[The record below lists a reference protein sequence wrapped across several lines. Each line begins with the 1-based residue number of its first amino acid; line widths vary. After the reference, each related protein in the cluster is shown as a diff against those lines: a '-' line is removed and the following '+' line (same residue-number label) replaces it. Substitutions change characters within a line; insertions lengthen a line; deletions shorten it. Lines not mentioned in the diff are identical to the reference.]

1 MPAAATSSPYA
12 SQFART
18 VRWRGVG
25 ASIGRLFLAATCALL
40 AACNDA
46 PPENIVRT
54 PSSAFADHESTSLGQ
69 QIAKL
74 AAKHPGK
81 SGFEII
87 RYGRQAFTARIALTD
102 LAEKSLDIQ
111 YYIWQADATGR
122 IFADRLVR
130 AADRGVRIR
139 LLLDDINLGGRDSM
153 LAALNAHPNIEIRLF
168 NPFARRKL
176 RGLDFLFD
184 MQRVNHRMHNKV
196 MVADNSI
203 ALVGGRNI
211 GDHYFQ
217 VHSQSNFRDLD
228 IAAIG
233 PIVREISTVFD
244 RFWNGD
250 WAVPVESIVDQPATE
265 EDMREAVAT
274 IRSRI
279 ATDNYPH
286 PLDLD
291 VEELH
296 EQFDDVLDGVAWAD
310 GEIAWDDPSSI
321 LEYTGSGEL
330 LEALHEK
337 IETLEKELRIES
349 AYFVSLDRG
358 VEVARALHERGVRV
372 RVLTNSLVAND
383 VLAAHAGYAKRR
395 RQLLEA
401 GVELYELR
409 PDPGPVDQKIVSMK
423 AQSALHTKAIVFDRK
438 DVFIGIYNLDP
449 RSAAINTEAGIYL
462 ESPEIA
468 AKVIDYMDEGID
480 PHNAYRLTLDD
491 RGDLKWTIDLNG
503 EIIEYDKDPKSS
515 WWQRFVTWLI
525 QLLPVE
531 HQL

>member
-1 MPAAATSSPYA
+1 MSAGGRLAAAL
-12 SQFART
+12 
-18 VRWRGVG
+18 V
-25 ASIGRLFLAATCALL
+25 AAGCIVL
-40 AACNDA
+40 AACDRG
-46 PPENIVRT
+46 PPEDIVRT
-54 PSSAFADHESTSLGQ
+54 PSTAFADHESTSLGQ

-74 AAKHPGK
+74 AEAHPGK

-87 RYGRQAFTARIALTD
+87 RYGRPAFTARIALTD

-111 YYIWQADATGR
+111 YYIWQEDPTGR

-130 AADRGVRIR
+130 AADRGVKIR
-139 LLLDDINLGGRDSM
+139 LLLDDINLGGRDA
-153 LAALNAHPNIEIRLF
+153 LIAAINAHPNIEIRIF
-168 NPFARRKL
+168 NPFARRKF

-184 MQRVNHRMHNKV
+184 MARVNHRMHNKL

-217 VHSQSNFRDLD
+217 VHSNSNFRDLD
-228 IAAIG
+228 IAGIG
-233 PIVREISTVFD
+233 PVVREISSVFD
-244 RFWNGD
+244 RFWNGE
-250 WAVPVESIVDQPATE
+250 WSVPVEAIVDKPVTE
-265 EDMREAVAT
+265 ADMREAVAT

-279 ATDNYPH
+279 AGDNYPH

-291 VEELH
+291 VQELH
-296 EQFDDVLDGVAWAD
+296 EQFDDVLEGMSWAT
-310 GEIAWDDPSSI
+310 GEIVWDDPSKI
-321 LEYTGSGEL
+321 LEYTGSGEMF
-330 LEALHEK
+330 EALHEK

-358 VEVARALHERGVRV
+358 IEAARKLRDRGVRV
-372 RVLTNSLVAND
+372 RILTNSLVAND

-438 DVFIGIYNLDP
+438 DVFIGSYNLDP

-468 AKVIDYMDEGID
+468 AKVLDYMDEGID
-480 PHNAYRLTLDD
+480 PHNAYRVTLDD
-491 RGDLKWTIDLNG
+491 NGDLKWTIDLNG
-503 EIIEYDKDPKSS
+503 EIVEYDRDPKSS
-515 WWQRFVTWLI
+515 WWQRFLSWLI
-525 QLLPVE
+525 QILPVE